1 LDTFQL
7 ALDPKSKT
15 PMYYQIY
22 LFLRDGIRSGDIRAG
37 EKLPSLRESARTLG
51 VSITTLAEA
60 YSQLAVEGYVKSQ
73 PKSGYFVSGIGS
85 QLAKQATASPAP
97 IQPFGFVPAI
107 TSDDGSFID
116 PECFDFIKW
125 KKCWNHIMTDYPHLL
140 LTEGDP
146 QGELSLRQEISR
158 YAYQHR
164 GVQNNPGQII
174 VGAGIQPIVEFLCFL
189 LRKVEIGRLAIEDP
203 GFSPVQ
209 KIFAQRNFQV
219 LPIPVDSEGIQ
230 VSMLPEESDT
240 IVYVSPSNQFPL
252 GSVMPVGKRYDL
264 LDWAGSSGNFILED
278 DYDSELRYY
287 GKPIPS
293 LQGMDSNGRV
303 VYLGS
308 FSSTLFPSIKISYMV
323 LPDVLLGYARES
335 MDNYRQTCS
344 KAEQLTLALY
354 MKNGLFQIHIKKL
367 RRLYAQKMQKASGSI
382 KKYFG
387 NAVHI
392 LQSVSGDHML
402 LSVAKAT
409 PADILC
415 QQARILHLDISPVTY
430 FSETKQPTDDSL
442 LIFHFAQI
450 PLDKIEPSIKSL
462 AQSIVY

>member
-1 LDTFQL
+1 MDTFQL

-22 LFLRDGIRSGDIRAG
+22 LFLRDGIRSGDIPKG
-37 EKLPSLRESARTLG
+37 EKLPSLRESAKALG

-60 YSQLAVEGYVKSQ
+60 YSQLTVEGYVKSQ
-73 PKSGYFVSGIGS
+73 PKSGYYVSGIGPQPAKPATVHS
-85 QLAKQATASPAP
+85 MPNQL
-97 IQPFGFVPAI
+97 FGFSPEM
-107 TSDDGSFID
+107 TRDDGSFID

-146 QGELSLRQEISR
+146 QGELSLRHEISR

-164 GVQNNPGQII
+164 GVQNTPEQIV
-174 VGAGIQPIVEFLCFL
+174 VGAGIQPIVEFLCL
-189 LRKVEIGRLAIEDP
+189 LLKKVAVGRLAIEDP

-209 KIFAQRNFQV
+209 KIFAQRDFQV

-230 VSMLPEESDT
+230 ISMLPEESNT

-252 GSVMPVGKRYDL
+252 GSVMPAGKRYDL
-264 LDWAGSSGNFILED
+264 LNWAGSTGNYILED

-323 LPDVLLGYARES
+323 LPDQLLAYARES
-335 MDNYRQTCS
+335 MDSYRQTCS

-354 MKNGLFQIHIKKL
+354 MKNGLFQTHIKKL
-367 RRLYAQKMQKASGSI
+367 RRLYAQKMQKAAGAVR
-382 KKYFG
+382 KHFG
-387 NAVHI
+387 GTVQI

-402 LSVAKAT
+402 LSLDMTT
-409 PADILC
+409 PADFLC
-415 QQARILHLDISPVTY
+415 QQARLLHLDISPVVY
-430 FSETKQPTDDSL
+430 FSKAKSAEEAYL
-442 LIFHFAQI
+442 LVFHFAQI
-450 PLDKIEPSIKSL
+450 PLDKIDSSL
-462 AQSIVY
+462 KALAEAVRV